1 MIFAAGLGTRMG
13 ELTQTR
19 PKALVEV
26 KGRPLIGHVLERVV
40 AAGATRVVVN
50 TCHFTAQIEA
60 YLAAHAP
67 AGVAIAL
74 SHEPGGPYDTGGGL
88 AHAAL
93 LFRGDGPILLHNVD
107 VLSSVPL
114 DGLLAAHDPGAMAT
128 VAVQDRP
135 TQRKMLFDDEG
146 LMGWRTGADERRVR
160 EPRGSVRAFGFT
172 GIHVIAPVLLQ
183 QIRRTGTFPIRDV
196 YLDLAEAGEVIR
208 PYDVTASRWLDVGT
222 PERLR
227 EAELQQDV

>member
-13 ELTQTR
+13 ELTKSR
-19 PKALVEV
+19 PKALIEV
-26 KGRPLIGHVLERVV
+26 KGRPLIAYVLERVV

-50 TCHFTAQIEA
+50 TCHFTPAIED

-67 AGVAIAL
+67 RGVAMAV
-74 SHEPGGPYDTGGGL
+74 SHEPDGPYDTGGGL
-88 AHAAL
+88 AHASL

-107 VLSSVPL
+107 VLSDVPL
-114 DGLLAAHDPGAMAT
+114 DGLLAAHGSGAMAT
-128 VAVQDRP
+128 VAVQDRA
-135 TQRKMLFDDEG
+135 TTRKMLFDDAG

-183 QIRRTGTFPIRDV
+183 KIRRTGTFPIRDV

-208 PYDVTASRWLDVGT
+208 PYDVTARRWWDVGT

-227 EAELQQDV
+227 AADAGDW